1 MSRDH
6 DTQYGAIKP
15 EEPSPAMRPI
25 EPEGNLIT
33 KQNILRWFIFLLFI
47 LYIVVSF
54 YHAPIL
60 TRIGRYLI
68 LEHPPKGSDL
78 IVCLAGGNIERGLA
92 AVDAYRD
99 GLAPQIFIARE
110 EVPDSYELLKE
121 RGINYPESIDL
132 MIILLKESGVP
143 ESAILTSDVQ
153 VKSTIEEAALVR
165 KEVEKRDFKSL
176 IILTSPTHSRRAWLT
191 YRKVF
196 EDSDIRILALPSKYS
211 KFKPE
216 DWWKRRRYVRD
227 VIIEYQKLI
236 FYAIKYLL

>member
-1 MSRDH
+1 MH
-6 DTQYGAIKP
+6 
-15 EEPSPAMRPI
+15 PI
-25 EPEGNLIT
+25 EAEGKLIT

-47 LYIVVSF
+47 IYLLLSF
-54 YHAPIL
+54 LHVPIL
-60 TRIGRYLI
+60 TRLGRYLI
-68 LEHPPKGSDL
+68 LEHPPQKSDL

-92 AVDAYRD
+92 AADAYRD

-110 EVPDSYELLKE
+110 ELPDSYELLKE
-121 RGINYPESIDL
+121 RGIKYPESIDL

-143 ESAILTSDVQ
+143 ESAILTSDAQ
-153 VKSTIEEAALVR
+153 VKSTIEEATLVR
-165 KEVEKRDFKSL
+165 EEVEKRGFKSL
-176 IILTSPTHSRRAWLT
+176 IILTSPTHSRRAWFT

-196 EDSDIRILALPSKYS
+196 EDSDVRILALPSKYS

-236 FYAIKYLL
+236 FYAFKYLL

>member
-1 MSRDH
+1 MH
-6 DTQYGAIKP
+6 
-15 EEPSPAMRPI
+15 PI
-25 EPEGNLIT
+25 EAEGKLIT

-47 LYIVVSF
+47 IYLLLSF
-54 YHAPIL
+54 LHVPIL
-60 TRIGRYLI
+60 TRLGRYLI
-68 LEHPPKGSDL
+68 LEHPPQKSDL

-110 EVPDSYELLKE
+110 ELPDSYELLKE
-121 RGINYPESIDL
+121 RGIKYPESIDL

-143 ESAILTSDVQ
+143 ESAILTSDAQ
-153 VKSTIEEAALVR
+153 VKSTIEEATLVR
-165 KEVEKRDFKSL
+165 EEVEKRGFKSL
-176 IILTSPTHSRRAWLT
+176 IILTSPTHSRRAWFT

-196 EDSDIRILALPSKYS
+196 EDSDVRILEDSDVRILALPSKYS

-236 FYAIKYLL
+236 FYAIKYFL